1 MDFRQLQSFVA
12 VVQYGSFTT
21 AAAKLHISQPTVST
35 HVRMLEEELGK
46 PLVLRTAKRVDLTAG
61 GRKVYEQAV
70 SVLVMYDRILHDG
83 QTREK
88 ETIYIGTSS
97 IPSAYLLPEAL
108 AEFGESHSEV
118 RFVVSQDDSQ
128 AVIEG
133 LIDGLFDIGFV
144 GMEASEDTLECVPFC
159 SDRIVIATAN
169 TDHFRN
175 VDPDNAEEV
184 LGLLQKEHIILRK
197 SGSATRAVADRIL
210 EEAGLDEDGLNVI
223 ARLNDQEA
231 IKNLV
236 ECGLGITLIS
246 ECAVADRLNGQR
258 MLTFAI
264 PNVDTQRHFHIL
276 RRKNSHLDSCS
287 EEFFAFMRLRF
298 SDNM

>member
-21 AAAKLHISQPTVST
+21 AASKLGISQPTVST

-46 PLVLRTAKRVDLTAG
+46 PLVLRTAKRVDLTAS

-97 IPSAYLLPEAL
+97 IPSAYILPEAL
-108 AEFGESHSEV
+108 AEFGESHPEV

-128 AVIEG
+128 GVVNG
-133 LIDGLFDIGFV
+133 LMDGLFDIGFV
-144 GMEASEDTLECVPFC
+144 GMEAGEDTLECVPFC
-159 SDRIVIATAN
+159 KDTIVIATAN
-169 TDHFRN
+169 NERFAS
-175 VDPDNAEEV
+175 VDPDDAEQV
-184 LGLLQKEHIILRK
+184 MGLLESEHLILRK
-197 SGSATRAVADRIL
+197 SGSATRAVTDRIFDD
-210 EEAGLDEDGLNVI
+210 AGIDESQTQVV
-223 ARLNDQEA
+223 ARLNDQES

-236 ECGLGITLIS
+236 ECGLGITLMS
-246 ECAVADRLNGQR
+246 ACAVTDLVDTSRLR
-258 MLTFAI
+258 VFPV
-264 PNVDTQRHFHIL
+264 PNVDTSRYFYIL
-276 RRKNSHLDSCS
+276 RRKNAHLDACS
-287 EEFFAFMRLRF
+287 EELFSFMRLRF
-298 SDNM
+298 SDSM